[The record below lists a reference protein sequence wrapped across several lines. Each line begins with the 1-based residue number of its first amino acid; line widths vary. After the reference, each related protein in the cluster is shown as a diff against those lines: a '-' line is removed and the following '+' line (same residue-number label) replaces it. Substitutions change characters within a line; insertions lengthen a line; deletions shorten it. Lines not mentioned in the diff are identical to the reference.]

1 MANRRLR
8 NNRVAVIDLFAGPG
22 GLGEGFDQ
30 FRDRTN
36 GRRFELR
43 LSIEKDPAA
52 YATLLLRS
60 FCRQFS
66 GRTAPEKYYEYLRGE
81 IDREAL
87 FDAYPA
93 EVDQALQKV
102 WHATLGG
109 RGLKHSVVRDRI
121 RLRLGG
127 AKDWV
132 LLGGPPCQAYSIVG
146 RSRMRSTEADLHA
159 YEADHRHFLY
169 REYLRI
175 IADHAPPVFVFE
187 NVKGLLSSVVRGERT
202 FQRIL
207 QDLQNPRSLF
217 PNAQKSEALSYRLF
231 PFSRLDD
238 LFGEFRQQDY
248 VIQTEDYGIPQAR
261 HRILVLGVRT
271 DVLKK
276 HSPGT
281 LQNGAKPVFVE
292 DAIHDLPHI
301 RSGLSRPL
309 PKSQDWFEWLE
320 SAKHSPWLK
329 DPVVTPATRQEI
341 ITTLSALDLDLDTGG
356 SFVPKGKRTIRF
368 AENWFLDK
376 RLGGFCNHEARS
388 HMPSDLHRYLFAA
401 CFAKAHGRSPTLVD
415 FPAPLLPDHKNIK
428 KDVSETI
435 FSDRFRVQIASRV
448 ATTITSHI
456 SKDGHYFIHPD
467 PSQCRS
473 LTVREAARLQTFPDN
488 YRFEGPRT
496 EQYIQVGNAVPP
508 LLALQVAKVVSK
520 LFDQ

>member
-1 MANRRLR
+1 
-8 NNRVAVIDLFAGPG
+8 
-22 GLGEGFDQ
+22 
-30 FRDRTN
+30 
-36 GRRFELR
+36 
-43 LSIEKDPAA
+43 LSIEKDPYA

-60 FCRQFS
+60 FFRQFS
-66 GRTAPEKYYEYLRGE
+66 GRKVPEKYYEYLRGE

-93 EVDQALQKV
+93 EADQAREKV

-109 RGLKHSVVRDRI
+109 RGLKHSVVRNRI
-121 RLRLGG
+121 RLRLSG

-146 RSRMRSTEADLHA
+146 RSRMRSTKADADA
-159 YEADHRHFLY
+159 YEADRRHFLY
-169 REYLRI
+169 KEYLRI
-175 IADHAPPVFVFE
+175 IADHAPPVFVIE
-187 NVKGLLSSVVRGERT
+187 NVKGLLSSVVRGKRT

-207 QDLQNPRSLF
+207 HDLQDPRSLF
-217 PNAQKSEALSYRLF
+217 PKAQRGAKLSYQLF
-231 PFSRLDD
+231 PFSPSDD

-248 VIQTEDYGIPQAR
+248 VLRTEDYGIPQAR

-271 DVLKK
+271 DILKE
-276 HSPGT
+276 HLPRT
-281 LQNGAKPVFVE
+281 LQNGARAIPVKDV
-292 DAIHDLPHI
+292 IHDLPHI
-301 RSGLSRPL
+301 RSDISRPL
-309 PKSQDWFEWLE
+309 PNSQDWFEWLE
-320 SAKHSPWLK
+320 SAKQSLWLK
-329 DPVVTPATRQEI
+329 DRIIAPATRREI
-341 ITTLSALDLDLDTGG
+341 VRTLSTLDLDLDTGC
-356 SFVPKGKRTIRF
+356 SFVPKGKRKICF
-368 AENWFLDK
+368 AADWFLDK
-376 RLGGFCNHEARS
+376 RLRGFCNHEARS

-401 CFAKAHGRSPTLVD
+401 CFAKVHGRSPTLAD
-415 FPAPLLPDHKNIK
+415 FPSLLLPDHKNVQEN
-428 KDVSETI
+428 VSETI

-520 LFDQ
+520 LFD

>member
-1 MANRRLR
+1 MANRRPR
-8 NNRVAVIDLFAGPG
+8 NNRIAVIDLFAGPG

-30 FRDRTN
+30 FRDRAN
-36 GRRFELR
+36 GRCFELR
-43 LSIEKDPAA
+43 LSIEKDPYA

-60 FCRQFS
+60 FFRQFS
-66 GRTAPEKYYEYLRGE
+66 GRKVPEKYYKYLREE

-87 FDAYPA
+87 FEAYPA
-93 EVDQALQKV
+93 EADQARQKV

-121 RLRLGG
+121 RLSLKG

-146 RSRMRSTEADLHA
+146 RSRMRSTEADADA

-169 REYLRI
+169 KEYLRI
-175 IADHAPPVFVFE
+175 IADHAPPVFVIE
-187 NVKGLLSSVVRGERT
+187 NVKGLLSSVVRGKRT

-207 QDLQNPRSLF
+207 QDLQYPRSLF
-217 PNAQKSEALSYRLF
+217 PEAPATGTLNYRLF
-231 PFSRLDD
+231 PFSHSDD

-281 LQNGAKPVFVE
+281 LQNGTKPAPVKDV
-292 DAIHDLPHI
+292 IYDLPPI
-301 RSGLSRPL
+301 RSGISRPL

-320 SAKHSPWLK
+320 SAKHSDWLK
-329 DPVVTPATRQEI
+329 DRVVTPATREEI
-341 ITTLSALDLDLDTGG
+341 VRTLSALDLDLDTGG
-356 SFVPKGKRTIRF
+356 SFVPKGKRKIRF
-368 AENWFLDK
+368 AEDWFLDK
-376 RLGGFCNHEARS
+376 RLGGFCNHQARL
-388 HMPSDLHRYLFAA
+388 HMASDLHRYLFAA
-401 CFAKAHGRSPTLVD
+401 CFAKAHGRSPRLSD
-415 FPAPLLPDHKNIK
+415 FPSLLLPNHKNVQR
-428 KDVSETI
+428 DVSETI
-435 FSDRFRVQIASRV
+435 FPDRFRVQIASRV
-448 ATTITSHI
+448 ATTVTSHI
-456 SKDGHYFIHPD
+456 HKDGHYFIHPD

-488 YRFEGPRT
+488 YRFEGPKT
-496 EQYIQVGNAVPP
+496 QQYIQVGNAVPP
-508 LLALQVAKVVSK
+508 LLALQVAKVVGK
-520 LFDQ
+520 LFD